1 MLLFSTILNL
11 QDTVTP
17 DDFIRW
23 HGIMDVVYKKAGSW
37 HIIDYKTNADPDDLD
52 EKYRAQMTAYKAAFR
67 EKTGEEA
74 DAWVYHI
81 NIE

>member
-1 MLLFSTILNL
+1 
-11 QDTVTP
+11 
-17 DDFIRW
+17 
-23 HGIMDVVYKKAGSW
+23 MDVVYKKAGSW

-67 EKTGEEA
+67 EMTGEEA